1 MFAFQPRPS
10 RNGRQVSE
18 AHDLDKA
25 AAEAKEAAAKHQGE
39 YVRALIP
46 LTFEVGLDI
55 HMAGVDS

>member
-1 MFAFQPRPS
+1 M
-10 RNGRQVSE
+10 SE